1 MKTRIVMTFAFVFG
15 IFAMVKAQSA
25 SSGVYETSQDFI
37 NQKMVYA
44 STSTAITVNE
54 SSNADHITVV
64 YNKQSHNLK
73 KNDVFGYTDSN
84 NQTYRFV
91 GNSRY
96 LILNPSEE
104 TLLYQHETK
113 SANGV
118 VMHYYFSR
126 GAGDVQELTLVNVKN
141 AFPNDLA
148 FHEGLDAEFRS
159 DAELA
164 SYELLPVLAAIL
176 PVSEESQSWVSKTS
190 EVDGSH

>member
-15 IFAMVKAQSA
+15 IFAMAKAQSA
-25 SSGVYETSQDFI
+25 SIGVYETSQDFL

-44 STSTAITVNE
+44 SATTAIKVNE
-54 SSNADHITVV
+54 SSNVDYVTVV

-73 KNDVFGYTDSN
+73 KKDVFGYTDSN

-91 GNSRY
+91 GNTRY
-96 LILNPSEE
+96 LVLNPSEE
-104 TLLYQHETK
+104 TLLYQHESK
-113 SANGV
+113 STNGV

-126 GAGDVQELTLVNVKN
+126 GAGEVQELTLANVKN

-176 PVSEESQSWVSKTS
+176 PVSEEGQAWVSKTS
-190 EVDGSH
+190 GEDGSR